1 MKTSLIRDAQTRV
14 GKGEVWQDPEDKILG
29 EKTGTTFGLS
39 AATHEPNH
47 GGVPMPDFAARRA
60 TIWGDRVFSAA
71 EVRAMREAEL
81 EGDDG

>member
-14 GKGEVWQDPEDKILG
+14 GKGEDWQDPGDKILG
-29 EKTGTTFGLS
+29 EKTGTTGGLS
-39 AATHEPNH
+39 GAALKTNHEGAPK
-47 GGVPMPDFAARRA
+47 PDFAARLK

-71 EVRAMREAEL
+71 EVRAMRDAEL

>member
-1 MKTSLIRDAQTRV
+1 MKSGSISDVPTRV
-14 GKGEVWQDPEDKILG
+14 GKGEAWQDPGDKILG
-29 EKTGTTFGLS
+29 EKAGTTSGLS
-39 AATHEPNH
+39 AATLKTNHE
-47 GGVPMPDFAARRA
+47 GVPKPDFAARRA